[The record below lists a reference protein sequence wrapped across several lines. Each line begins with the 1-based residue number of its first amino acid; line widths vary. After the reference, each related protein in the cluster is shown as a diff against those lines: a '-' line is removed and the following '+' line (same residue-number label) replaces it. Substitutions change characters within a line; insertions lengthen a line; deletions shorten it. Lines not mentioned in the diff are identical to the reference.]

1 MLRVHFP
8 QIDAV
13 RIGLIV
19 EAAGRS
25 YPLLLVADHW
35 NSIKRTSPRS
45 EG

>member
-1 MLRVHFP
+1 VLRVHFP

-13 RIGLIV
+13 RLGLIV

-25 YPLLLVADHW
+25 YPLSLVADHR
-35 NSIKRTSPRS
+35 NNIMRTSPQS